1 MYVEGGA
8 SLRGRVLPAACQSF
22 GAMSGVWRLLRS
34 AWLRASGPAK
44 EYVGSDPFGN
54 QYYRIPKH
62 ETWAGQMIKERRF
75 VEAAGVKEYE
85 YQTGDIPVEWE
96 AWIRKKRNDPPTIE
110 EILKAQKYQEE
121 MKRRIED
128 VYEKERLLQAKEY
141 KEGLVAEPLQTQIKG
156 HASSPHFGKNEPSEE
171 PVSTAN
177 IFQPG
182 SWMPPKDS
190 GRCMAMFQKHSF
202 LTFRPHLWQA
212 SSEVVRL
219 VML

>member
-1 MYVEGGA
+1 
-8 SLRGRVLPAACQSF
+8 
-22 GAMSGVWRLLRS
+22 MSGVWRLLRS

-62 ETWAGQMIKERRF
+62 ETWA
-75 VEAAGVKEYE
+75 
-85 YQTGDIPVEWE
+85 

-190 GRCMAMFQKHSF
+190 GRKK
-202 LTFRPHLWQA
+202 
-212 SSEVVRL
+212 
-219 VML
+219 